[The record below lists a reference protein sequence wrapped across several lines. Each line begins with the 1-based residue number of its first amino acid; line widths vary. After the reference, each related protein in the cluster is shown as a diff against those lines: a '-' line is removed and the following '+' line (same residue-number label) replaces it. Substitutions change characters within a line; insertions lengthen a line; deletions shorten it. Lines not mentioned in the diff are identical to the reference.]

1 VGKVRLQLVLSKEQQ
16 TELKWVMFH
25 HRGHDM
31 RRQALKEFFNRQD
44 VLEQLESREIHPDA
58 MVMFCMTAVGDIM
71 ERNINKATK
80 GGDKMSTSK

>member
-1 VGKVRLQLVLSKEQQ
+1 MGKVRLQLVLSEEQQ

-31 RRQALKEFFNRQD
+31 RRQALKEFFNRKD

-80 GGDKMSTSK
+80 GGDKMK